1 MMMALGLFVFG
12 MHTVAYQELQRQT
25 DWRHPSTSRVGT
37 NPARQFLGRGD
48 DTITLPGVLV
58 SGLAGTQISL
68 DTLRTMADTGKAWP
82 LIEGTGRIYGIYVIE
97 SISETRSYFFKDGAA
112 RRIEFNLTLQRVD
125 DSDLDI
131 LGGILNTGGN
141 LLRMWL

>member
-112 RRIEFNLTLQRVD
+112 RRIEFTLTLQRVD
-125 DSDLDI
+125 DSDLDV
-131 LGGILNTGGN
+131 LGGILNAGGN

>member
-68 DTLRTMADTGKAWP
+68 DTLRKMADTGKAWP

-112 RRIEFNLTLQRVD
+112 RRIEFTLTLQRVD
-125 DSDLDI
+125 DSDLDV
-131 LGGILNTGGN
+131 LGGILNAGGN

>member
-58 SGLAGTQISL
+58 SGLTGTQISL
-68 DTLRTMADTGKAWP
+68 DTLRSMADTGKAWT
-82 LIEGTGRIYGIYVIE
+82 LIEGTGRVYGIYVIE

-112 RRIEFNLTLQRVD
+112 RRIEFTLTLQRVD
-125 DSDLDI
+125 DSDLDV
-131 LGGILNTGGN
+131 LGGILNAGGN

>member
-37 NPARQFLGRGD
+37 NPARQFLGRGN

-58 SGLAGTQISL
+58 SGLTGTQISL
-68 DTLRTMADTGKAWP
+68 DTLRIMADTGKAWT

-112 RRIEFNLTLQRVD
+112 RRIEFTLTLQRVD
-125 DSDLDI
+125 DSDLDV
-131 LGGILNTGGN
+131 LGGILNAGGN